1 MADQLRKQGSE
12 YFQIKTESKNLEQEL
27 KSLENRVERL
37 KKEEENSLKRLDKT
51 QKQCQEVV
59 DNKLRHQND
68 LIESEYRKQKKMA
81 DLANQRKEQME
92 AKMKLNENILKS
104 MISTMEAKNQQKKE
118 VQQILA
124 AEKELTAKERA
135 EKNKIRDKMIEE
147 IQDLRR
153 RIVQSRMEKEEAAK
167 EFALVTHHQEK
178 IETERAKQEEINRRL
193 EDLIKQEEVL
203 LEKIRA
209 TNTLQSVAFEKME
222 KVFSMRVSTDKP
234 LEIPE

>member
-178 IETERAKQEEINRRL
+178 IEAERAKQEEINRRL